1 MIEAEYPA
9 PTSRQQRV
17 LLISPAFHGYWK
29 AISDALKFRGHEVH
43 PHCYDAPNG
52 LPGKVQN
59 KLIHELPVALQWP
72 ALREAA
78 SVRAVRALDRV
89 QPDVILV
96 IKGDQL
102 TDTWWSA
109 AEKSGAARVLWLYDE
124 LERMSYSPE
133 RLRELGPVVSY
144 SKRDVEALRLAGVQ
158 AAHVPD
164 AHDSLLEFTPKPITG
179 LSFIGARYSRRE
191 ELLRAVAVEGIDVV
205 AFGREWSRSLWDIA
219 RTRRFRGAGFPSGGD
234 VPRAEYY
241 GIMAGSSA
249 TLNMHGD
256 GHDFSM
262 RTFEAPGVGGLSL
275 IDKPEVE
282 RYYDV
287 GTETLVYS
295 GAEDVVDIMRRA
307 ELDSVW
313 SQSIRDAGRRK
324 TLAKHTFVHR
334 VAEIEQLW
342 G

>member
-9 PTSRQQRV
+9 PASRQRRV
-17 LLISPAFHGYWK
+17 LLVSPAFHGYWN
-29 AISDALKFRGHEVH
+29 AIADALKFRGHEVY
-43 PHCYDAPNG
+43 PHCYDAPSG
-52 LPGKVQN
+52 LQGRVQN
-59 KLIHELPVALQWP
+59 KLVHELPAALQWNG
-72 ALREAA
+72 LREAA
-78 SVRAVRALDRV
+78 SLRAVRALDRV
-89 QPDVILV
+89 QPDVVLV

-109 AEKSGAARVLWLYDE
+109 VEKSGAARVVWLYDE
-124 LERMSYSPE
+124 LERMAYTPE

-144 SKRDVEALRLAGVQ
+144 SGSDVEVLRRAG
-158 AAHVPD
+158 AHAEHVPD
-164 AHDSLLEFTPKPITG
+164 AHDSLLEFSPVPVRG
-179 LSFIGARYSRRE
+179 LSFVGARYPRRE
-191 ELLRAVAVEGIDVV
+191 ELLRRVADEGLDVV
-205 AFGREWSRSLWDIA
+205 AFGREWSRSPWDIV

-275 IDKPEVE
+275 IDKPEVA

-295 GAEDVVDIMRRA
+295 GTEDIIEVMRRA
-307 ELDSVW
+307 EVDHSW

-334 VAEIEQLW
+334 VTEVEQLW